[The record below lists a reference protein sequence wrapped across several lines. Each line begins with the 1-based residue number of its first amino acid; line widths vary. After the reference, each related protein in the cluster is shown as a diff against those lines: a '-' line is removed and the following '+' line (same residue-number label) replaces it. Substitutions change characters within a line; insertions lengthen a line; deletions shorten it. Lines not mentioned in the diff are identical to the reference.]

1 MPTVAEAKHR
11 LKGIKGHVA
20 VAIWQRADVIGRA
33 EEKGMKLTDEQADEI
48 LDNIDRKQDCEYG
61 ISWTT
66 IDCFLDDWK
75 AYDRIDP
82 NK

>member
-11 LKGIKGHVA
+11 LKGIEGHVA
-20 VAIWQRADVIGRA
+20 VAIWQREDVIGRA
-33 EEKGMKLTDEQADEI
+33 EERGIKITDEQADDI

-66 IDCFLDDWK
+66 IDCYLDDFK
-75 AYDRIDP
+75 TRG
-82 NK
+82 